1 MVESRLTPTQ
11 DVISATYTYT
21 FDRFQMLMA
30 ARRQRERAGKP
41 SRYLVVSLL
50 YSAAMLGLGWWD
62 GSLWRILQNL
72 DLLPKV
78 LPYFALGIA
87 FVCTIVFIV
96 DLLFD
101 KVLYWFAFRR
111 YAIANQVVHIELSN
125 DDISWASPDATGRL
139 KWTGIKGL
147 TLLADRSAAVM
158 WLGKIEGLVLPAD
171 GFASETI
178 FNAAVARIQEKSGV
192 S

>member
-1 MVESRLTPTQ
+1 MADTRLTPEQ
-11 DVISATYTYT
+11 DVITATYSYT
-21 FDRFQMLMA
+21 FERFQMLMA

-50 YSAAMLGLGWWD
+50 YAAVMLGMAWWD
-62 GSLWRILQNL
+62 GSLGRILQDLN
-72 DLLPKV
+72 LLPKV
-78 LPYFALGIA
+78 LPYFAVGIA
-87 FVCTIVFIV
+87 FVCTIVFLV

-111 YAIANQVVHIELSN
+111 YAIANQVVHIELTN
-125 DDISWASPDATGRL
+125 DGIYWASPDATGQL
-139 KWTGIKGL
+139 KWAGIKGL

-171 GFASETI
+171 GFGSETI
-178 FNAAVARIQEKSGV
+178 FDAAVARIQEKSGV

>member
-1 MVESRLTPTQ
+1 MVELRLTPTQ
-11 DVISATYTYT
+11 DVITATYTYT
-21 FDRFQMLMA
+21 FERFQMLMA

-50 YSAAMLGLGWWD
+50 YAASMLGMAMWD
-62 GSLWRILQNL
+62 GSLWRILQDI

-78 LPYFALGIA
+78 LPYFVVGIA
-87 FVCTIVFIV
+87 FVCTIVFCV

-111 YAIANQVVHIELSN
+111 YAIANQVVHIELTS
-125 DDISWASPDATGRL
+125 DGILWTATDASGRL

-158 WLGKIEGLVLPAD
+158 WLGKIEGLILPAD
-171 GFASETI
+171 GFDSETK
-178 FNAAVARIQEKSGV
+178 FNAAIARIQEMSGV
-192 S
+192 I